1 MDSLTSHNG
10 ELDYPFWEGTMT
22 ILADVRSRTRGW
34 HRPSALAA
42 ATFGVVAVLCVAA
55 LLVDQR
61 TLEGAPIWAKPLK
74 FAVSGALYFAT
85 WSWLVSLLPRF
96 RRTANWLTNFLVLV
110 FAAEYVLLVFQA
122 VRGRASHFNNA
133 TPADAAIY
141 DVMGKMIIG
150 LFGATLALTVLVMVT
165 KIEDR
170 ASFWAVRAGAVLSL
184 AGISLGILMTSPTAQ
199 QLAQWKTGGTPDMV
213 GAHTVGL
220 ADGGPGLPILGWSTV
235 AGDLRIPHFV
245 GMHALQ
251 VLPLV
256 LIALELLS
264 RRVAA
269 FRDVRVRVRL
279 VAVAAGA
286 YAAVVALV
294 TWQALRGQSIVRPD
308 ALTATAAAVL
318 AVAALAA
325 VAAVLTLGRARAV
338 PEPTAALA

>member
-1 MDSLTSHNG
+1 
-10 ELDYPFWEGTMT
+10 MT

-42 ATFGVVAVLCVAA
+42 ATLGALAVLCVAA
-55 LLVDQR
+55 LLLDQR
-61 TLEGAPIWAKPLK
+61 TLAGAPIWAKPFK

-96 RRTANWLTNFLVLV
+96 RRTASWLTNFLVAI

-133 TPADAAIY
+133 TPLDATIY
-141 DVMGKMIIG
+141 SVMGKMIMG
-150 LFGATLALTVLVMVT
+150 LWVATLALTVLVMFT
-165 KIEDR
+165 KVADR

-184 AGISLGILMTSPTAQ
+184 VGISLGILMTSPTAQ
-199 QLAQWKTGGTPDMV
+199 QLAQWKTGGQPDMV

-251 VLPLV
+251 VLPL
-256 LIALELLS
+256 LALAL
-264 RRVAA
+264 AA
-269 FRDVRVRVRL
+269 LAPRFARLREDVVRARL
-279 VAVAAGA
+279 VLVGAAG
-286 YAAVVALV
+286 YAGLTALV
-294 TWQALRGQSIVRPD
+294 TWQALRAQSIVHPD
-308 ALTATAAAVL
+308 AATLGAFALLVAGVALGAFAAVR
-318 AVAALAA
+318 VR
-325 VAAVLTLGRARAV
+325 VR
-338 PEPTAALA
+338 